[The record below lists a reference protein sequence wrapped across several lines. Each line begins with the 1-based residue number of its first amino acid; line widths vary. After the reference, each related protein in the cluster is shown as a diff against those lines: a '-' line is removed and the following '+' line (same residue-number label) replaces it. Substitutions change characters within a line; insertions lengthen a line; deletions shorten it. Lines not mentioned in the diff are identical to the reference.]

1 MGQGAKDKRQV
12 GKLASWQEARGKRQ
26 VGKRQPSD
34 SVGHICQFANLPFA
48 TCYLLLASLHNPS
61 HNIWN
66 YKKESCYGIC
76 IQNEN

>member
-1 MGQGAKDKRQV
+1 MGQGARGKRQE
-12 GKLASWQEARGKRQ
+12 ASWQVGKRQ

-34 SVGHICQFANLPFA
+34 YVGHICQFAS
-48 TCYLLLASLHNPS
+48 CYLLLASLHNPS
-61 HNIWN
+61 HKIWN